1 MRASFG
7 PHQKK
12 SLLDIEEEDQNQ
24 FKDYPYRWFIVFLF
38 CLPNMMNGIG
48 WITFSPIST
57 QVEQAYDQS
66 QFVIT
71 MTSMSYMFFYVLI
84 TFPSN
89 FLLSKSLKYGIW
101 LGSIL
106 TILGGWVRIFI
117 NNSFWWAIF
126 GQILGAIGQPFIL
139 NAPSKIAA
147 VWFKPKERP
156 IATAILALINT
167 IGVGIGFLFPSFFVD
182 DSYSNQTRD
191 QVYQLMLWQAVTM
204 TIAIVPCVIFFRE
217 KPPTPP
223 SHAAEAEKMSFKES
237 FVVIFQNKDFI
248 KLFFA
253 FGCVLGNFNSIAT
266 LINFY
271 LEQFGFSSDET
282 SYFGAMFIVSGLIGS
297 GILSVIVERTSAY
310 KKVMTITCLISIF
323 TYGLQMGMLV
333 LENFWLLM
341 IAIFLMGFFTTP
353 LIPISMDFACEIT
366 FPISEPFSSGLVLA
380 SGQLFGSILVRLI
393 EQKYN
398 FYVLQTI
405 FFKKIIIGTQA
416 IELNSKEEVLISNG
430 IGLGLLVVGFIFYL
444 FLNEDLKRKEEELR
458 LENER
463 RERLLHR
470 EKDDDYIN
478 GVDTLTP
485 NQPSSIIASKH

>member
-1 MRASFG
+1 MRTSFG

-24 FKDYPYRWFIVFLF
+24 FRDYPYRWFLVFLF

-101 LGSIL
+101 LGSVL

-182 DSYSNQTRD
+182 DSYSDQTRD

-204 TIAIVPCVIFFRE
+204 TIAIVPCIIFFKE

-271 LEQFGFSSDET
+271 LEQFGFSSDQT

-297 GILSVIVERTSAY
+297 GILSVVVERTSAY

-380 SGQLFGSILVRLI
+380 SGQLFGSILVTLI
-393 EQKYN
+393 AKN
-398 FYVLQTI
+398 T
-405 FFKKIIIGTQA
+405 FFMLYKIIYFKRLFQ
-416 IELNSKEEVLISNG
+416 VLRLFNLIQKMKC
-430 IGLGLLVVGFIFYL
+430 L
-444 FLNEDLKRKEEELR
+444 FLMEQVQDCLLLGSFFICFQTKIQNVKKR
-458 LENER
+458 N
-463 RERLLHR
+463 
-470 EKDDDYIN
+470 
-478 GVDTLTP
+478 
-485 NQPSSIIASKH
+485 